1 MNTSALRPVAAGL
14 LFFLAASLAF
24 SQDHGLYLSAAATV
38 TIPGLYNFA
47 IGAKPTKPEQ
57 DAEFTA
63 TRKGTASFDIGIL
76 SFRVAGGYRIS
87 AFRPEIELSYR
98 QVALDDFEYS
108 SFSRDG
114 VELPDAD
121 LQALNDQIKVK
132 DGHLVLLG
140 AMGNFWIDID
150 TGSPVT
156 PFLGAGA
163 GFGQVSLDNRALA
176 QLSGDSA
183 IRESPESRASAFAF
197 QVGAGLGFEL
207 GAGVSLSL
215 GYRLVG
221 TTEASLSWNVEDS
234 DTDDILKT
242 DILLH
247 SIGLAVTAQF

>member
-1 MNTSALRPVAAGL
+1 MKTTALRLVAAGSL
-14 LFFLAASLAF
+14 FLAAALAF
-24 SQDHGLYLSAAATV
+24 SQDDNGFYLSAATMV
-38 TIPGLYNFA
+38 TLPGPYDFV
-47 IGAKPTKPEQ
+47 IGAKPAKPEQ

-76 SFRVAGGYRIS
+76 GFRVAGGYRIL
-87 AFRPEIELSYR
+87 AFRPEAELSYR
-98 QVALDDFEYS
+98 QVALADFEYS

-114 VELPDAD
+114 VELSDTA
-121 LQALNDQIKVK
+121 LQTLNDNIKVK
-132 DGHLVLLG
+132 DGHLVLLS

-156 PFLGAGA
+156 PFLGGGA
-163 GFGQVSLDNRALA
+163 GLGQVSLDNRALA

-183 IRESPESRASAFAF
+183 VREPETSASAFAF
-197 QVGAGLGFEL
+197 QVGAGLGFDL

-221 TTEASLSWNVEDS
+221 TTEASLAWNVKDS
-234 DTDDILKT
+234 DTEDILKT

-247 SIGLAVTAQF
+247 SIEFAVTAQF